1 MGFTLNL
8 MQLVHFFN
16 ADKRV
21 TLNNRNSLKVFLT
34 ALLHKEGKRELE
46 YLSFIFCS
54 DNYLLK
60 KNKEFL
66 QHDFYT
72 DILTFD
78 LSSNKKTLTAEIYIS
93 VDRVK
98 ENAQNIR
105 VPFNIELHRV
115 IFHGVLHLRGFKD
128 KTKPQQAMMREM
140 EDLYIDSYFH

>member
-1 MGFTLNL
+1 
-8 MQLVHFFN
+8 MQLIHFFN
-16 ADKRV
+16 ADIRV
-21 TLNNRNSLKVFLT
+21 ALNNRNNLKVFLT

-115 IFHGVLHLRGFKD
+115 IFHGVLHLCGLKD

-140 EDLYIDSYFH
+140 EDLYIKSYFH